1 MNTHETEI
9 RQPARTHK
17 GFLSTVPCLAE
28 QTVDSETEVKEMIPK
43 RSEVRDIVSGQHVDK
58 AQTLTVESSQ
68 PTSFL
73 LDQNEGGVPDLP
85 AGARS
90 GSSHERNEVTTF
102 QQWVDPHDLPLVRE
116 LTACGETMHGARSSC
131 GNIAAS
137 TWIGASTSQLLEF
150 GCYPTGVEPLS
161 RNDKLILADNHV
173 ESNAESSISES
184 VHGPVG
190 AGTNCG
196 TTHDGS
202 THSSDNQLTSITDLE
217 TKRFRDAGDMRSE
230 ADGNC
235 SNVNSYLMETSV
247 APEVKIFKGSQ
258 SIEIHRMSMSAQL
271 DGSNDQRTH
280 GIRIDG
286 SGRAA
291 IPYCQ
296 LSSSCGSQLSRAIG
310 GGWTGSSSAR
320 GTGPP
325 EQVVY
330 LVEQDKLLSERERWT
345 LLSYQDWEAHGQSLD
360 STHSANGV
368 QQCEMLHEQMVLK

>member
-1 MNTHETEI
+1 
-9 RQPARTHK
+9 
-17 GFLSTVPCLAE
+17 
-28 QTVDSETEVKEMIPK
+28 
-43 RSEVRDIVSGQHVDK
+43 
-58 AQTLTVESSQ
+58 
-68 PTSFL
+68 
-73 LDQNEGGVPDLP
+73 
-85 AGARS
+85 
-90 GSSHERNEVTTF
+90 
-102 QQWVDPHDLPLVRE
+102 
-116 LTACGETMHGARSSC
+116 MHGARSSC

-173 ESNAESSISES
+173 EANAESSISES

-202 THSSDNQLTSITDLE
+202 THSSDNQLMSITDLE

-258 SIEIHRMSMSAQL
+258 SIEIHRMSTSAQL

-296 LSSSCGSQLSRAIG
+296 LSSSCGSQPSRAIG

-320 GTGPP
+320 GIGPP
-325 EQVVY
+325 EQGVY
-330 LVEQDKLLSERERWT
+330 LVEQDKLLSDREMDTVELPRLGSSWSIFGFDAFSSWCAAVRDAARADGPQISRWWSGTIAEAERRVRE
-345 LLSYQDWEAHGQSLD
+345 LVQSGDAQDCFGKTIVELAASSVPQRYLQTD
-360 STHSANGV
+360 V
-368 QQCEMLHEQMVLK
+368 CMQPRILKALPVFIQ